1 MSDWEILGIAPTDD
15 LREIKR
21 AYSRAVRIY
30 HPEKDPAGFQRL
42 RAAYE
47 NILKSLE
54 SPRKRVLFA
63 DIPTDDTPEVPA
75 SPVPPET
82 TGTRSPFPEK
92 DGSPNELAT
101 PDDAAS
107 PRWSPL
113 PEQGTPPSLGKT
125 EASAPIPAPP
135 SSPQAPVEP
144 PSDPLEELKTAWEE
158 FWNRVD
164 RRGAPAAWRA
174 FLARP
179 EFWDLRT
186 KHEFGWHLLTFLQ
199 EEFLE
204 NHLRAIPRQA
214 WLLLDRTFDWH
225 ARELELAKLLDE
237 DFLDQLMY
245 QIRAAAQAI
254 EPGAYPQAREPR
266 PKADPIPLPEHRSDD
281 TYETSRSSG
290 RHWIWPLAMVI
301 MYFLRFA
308 FQSSEHDNPSNRYVP
323 SDPSTFQS
331 GYRLDPADRP
341 TVAQQVEAQRQ
352 ADSVVRGLM
361 EEARERN
368 GSAVSEPR
376 RQLGNWS
383 DETGGLLRGYCGDPD
398 LDPLDCPEET
408 RKGIVFNSRGGKLE
422 LELLVGGLGTN
433 TVTTSQTRCQ
443 KLRLCQ
449 RKGKPR
455 QVVALLSLAQPCN
468 TKPDKVW
475 EIRGKRLAEI
485 PASQAVCSEEPRC
498 FMESVCRE

>member
-1 MSDWEILGIAPTDD
+1 MSDWEILGIAPTDE

-21 AYSRAVRIY
+21 AYSRALRIH

-47 NILKSLE
+47 SILKSLE
-54 SPRKRVLFA
+54 SPRKPVLFA
-63 DIPTDDTPEVPA
+63 DIPAIDTPEPPTPPDEPSGTWSPSPGQETSPSEAPA
-75 SPVPPET
+75 
-82 TGTRSPFPEK
+82 
-92 DGSPNELAT
+92 
-101 PDDAAS
+101 
-107 PRWSPL
+107 PRWSPI
-113 PEQGTPPSLGKT
+113 PGHGTPPSAEKAGT
-125 EASAPIPAPP
+125 
-135 SSPQAPVEP
+135 SSPVPARPVSP
-144 PSDPLEELKTAWEE
+144 QDPANPASDPLEDLKAAWGE
-158 FWNRVD
+158 FWNRID

-186 KHEFGWHLLTFLQ
+186 KNEFGWHLLTFLQ

-214 WLLLDRTFDWH
+214 WILLDRAFDWH

-266 PKADPIPLPEHRSDD
+266 PQADPIPLPEHRSDD

-308 FQSSEHDNPSNRYVP
+308 FQSSEHENPSNRYVP
-323 SDPSTFQS
+323 SDPSAFQS

-341 TVAQQVEAQRQ
+341 TVAQQVEARRQ

-368 GSAVSEPR
+368 GSAASEPR
-376 RQLGNWS
+376 RQLDNWS

-398 LDPLDCPEET
+398 LDPLECPEET